1 MEKRLSLSYLVAMN
15 QALLIAENKALKAEN
30 AHLQF
35 RLEQLERLIFG
46 QRRERFIPQDAAAE
60 QLSLFQG
67 EAPDLA
73 LVIEPDAPEKQ
84 VVTYERDKP
93 SGKPHPGR
101 NKIPDHFP
109 EDILIIEPDEDTTG
123 LVKIG
128 EERTEYVEYTPASL
142 VKRVIIRPKYAQPR
156 PDETTKVLIGT
167 LPSRPIDKG
176 LVGPGF
182 LAHIV
187 TAKFVDHLPFHR
199 QIQRFARDYR
209 WTVHKNTM
217 NDWFVAVCT
226 LLEPLYALM
235 VKSCLSAD
243 YLQADESRINVLTHI
258 AKDKSGQPIDPEDIP
273 EGSKRK
279 LGWMWVVHNPL
290 DGTVVFN
297 YEDNRSQD
305 GADGL
310 LAGFTRGYLQ
320 VDGYDGY
327 NHIVARPGVQ
337 RVGCLAHVRRKF
349 FDARSNDPKRAD
361 FALKLFQDIYR
372 HERLCENLTAEER
385 LAHRLQHVQPLLAQ
399 FKKWLDLQAPY
410 TTPKSPIGMAMTYAQ
425 NQYEAI
431 AAILY
436 DGRIRI
442 DNNLIENKIRTLAL
456 GRKNYLF
463 AGSHQGAQRIAMMY
477 SFFATCKAHNV
488 NPFEWLLDT
497 LQRIPDTKISQ
508 LHTLLPGYQQPRG
521 EV

>member
-1 MEKRLSLSYLVAMN
+1 MN
-15 QALLIAENKALKAEN
+15 QVLLIAENKALKAEN
-30 AHLQF
+30 AQLQF
-35 RLEQLERLIFG
+35 RLEQLERLVFG
-46 QRRERFIPQDAAAE
+46 QRRERFVPQEAPSE

-67 EAPDLA
+67 EAPDSASAPGL
-73 LVIEPDAPEKQ
+73 DAPEKQ
-84 VVTYERDKP
+84 VVSYERDRP

-109 EDILIIEPDEDTTG
+109 EDVVVIEPDEDTTG
-123 LVKIG
+123 LVRIG

-142 VKRVIIRPKYAQPR
+142 VKRVIIRPKYAR
-156 PDETTKVLIGT
+156 PESDGATKVLVAT
-167 LPSRPIDKG
+167 LPARPIGKG

-182 LAHIV
+182 LAHVI
-187 TAKFVDHLPFHR
+187 TAKFVDHMPFHR
-199 QIQRFARDYR
+199 QIQRFTRDYS
-209 WTVHKNTM
+209 WTIHKNTM

-235 VKSCLSAD
+235 VKSCLSAG

-258 AKDKSGQPIDPEDIP
+258 AKDKNGHPINPEDIP
-273 EGSKRK
+273 EGNKRK
-279 LGWMWVVHNPL
+279 LGWMWVVHNPVS
-290 DGTVVFN
+290 GTVVFN

-349 FDARSNDPKRAD
+349 FDARSNDPGRAD
-361 FALKLFQDIYR
+361 FALKLIQDIYR
-372 HERLCENLTAEER
+372 HERTCHDASPEDR
-385 LAHRLQHVQPLLAQ
+385 HAHRKEYVRPLMAQ
-399 FKKWLDLQAPY
+399 LKEWMDLQAPY
-410 TTPKSPIGMAMTYAQ
+410 VTPKSPIGVAMTYAQ

-431 AAILY
+431 TSILL
-436 DGRIRI
+436 DGRILI
-442 DNNLIENKIRTLAL
+442 DNNLIENKIRPLAL

-477 SFFATCKAHNV
+477 SFFASCKMHSV
-488 NPFEWLLDT
+488 NPYQWLADT
-497 LQRIPDTKISQ
+497 LQLISDTKISE
-508 LHTLLPGYQQPRG
+508 LHKLMPGYKT
-521 EV
+521 E